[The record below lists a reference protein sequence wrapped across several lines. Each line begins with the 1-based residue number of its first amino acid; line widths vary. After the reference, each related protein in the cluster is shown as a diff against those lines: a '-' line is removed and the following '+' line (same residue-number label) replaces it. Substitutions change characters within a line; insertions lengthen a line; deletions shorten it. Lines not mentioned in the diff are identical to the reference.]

1 MNETEWI
8 YVATDY
14 ATGIGFD
21 EFISSDGLWGLIRW
35 FDGTE
40 EIFEVS
46 VDNQLKMCY
55 NLIKIRKG
63 DK

>member
-8 YVATDY
+8 YVATDD

-21 EFISSDGLWGLIRW
+21 VFISEDGLLGMIRW

-40 EIFEVS
+40 EIFEVPIG
-46 VDNQLKMCY
+46 K
-55 NLIKIRKG
+55 
-63 DK
+63 

>member
-14 ATGIGFD
+14 ATGMGFD

-46 VDNQLKMCY
+46 VDN
-55 NLIKIRKG
+55 
-63 DK
+63 

>member
-14 ATGIGFD
+14 ATGMGFD
-21 EFISSDGLWGLIRW
+21 EFISEDGLWGLIKW

-40 EIFEVS
+40 EIFEVF
-46 VDNQLKMCY
+46 
-55 NLIKIRKG
+55 R
-63 DK
+63 